1 MSRFTKAAA
10 IADIRARAD
19 AQQEAHAFNLEH
31 GTAQFWPRG
40 ADEKLKALI
49 ERAVAYG
56 KVRALEG
63 VAQDIESGHLGIA
76 GK

>member
-19 AQQEAHAFNLEH
+19 AQQEVHAFNLSH
-31 GTAQFWPRG
+31 GTAQLWPRG
-40 ADEKLKALI
+40 ADEKFKALI

-56 KVRALEG
+56 KLTALEG
-63 VAQDIESGHLGIA
+63 VAQDIESGHLGVA

>member
-31 GTAQFWPRG
+31 GTAQLWPRG

-63 VAQDIESGHLGIA
+63 VAHDIESGHLGIA

>member
-10 IADIRARAD
+10 VADIRVRAE
-19 AQQEAHAFNLEH
+19 AQQEAHAFDLNH
-31 GTAQFWPRG
+31 GTAQLWPRG
-40 ADEKLKALI
+40 ADEKIKALI

-63 VAQDIESGHLGIA
+63 VAQDIETGHLGVA
-76 GK
+76 RK